1 MEYTIGLDIGVTS
14 IGWAVINNEKKRIEN
29 LGVRIFD
36 AAENPKDGSSLAVP
50 RRLARSTRR
59 RLRRRKHRLE
69 RIRRLYLK
77 YRLLD
82 EVSLENLFMNLVNY
96 DPYELRNKALF
107 ERISDADLARILLHI
122 SKRRGFK
129 SNRKSELQEKD
140 MGVLLSSIEQ
150 NRKIIEERE
159 ITPGQLLNELE
170 IKRNKRGEYKNTLL
184 RSNLIDEISKIF
196 EKQREFGNDKLTE
209 EFEREFI
216 EIFSSQRSFAKPGA
230 IEDLT
235 GKCTFEKTELRAP
248 SAAYTSEI
256 FMVLTKA
263 NSIVIQNQ
271 EGERKLNREE
281 IRLIKDEA
289 LKKKKVTFSS
299 LRNVLQLEEGDIF
312 NFLDYNSKNKA
323 GELLSREEIEKS
335 PFIELKHYHK
345 LRDTIVKDLGEVTWL
360 KLLENPLSIDTIAY
374 ALTFRKS
381 DEDIRNY
388 FFGIENYGKNVIRPE
403 VDIHPEIVECVLKLS
418 FSRTKNLSLKA
429 MNKMIPY
436 LMEGFRYDE
445 AASKAG
451 YHHSVRNTKEKH
463 IVLPVLE
470 IEEIKNPVVFR
481 ALSQCRK
488 VINSIIRVYGS
499 PYRIHIELARDLSKS
514 FTDRK
519 EIEKKQKENLAEKE
533 RAANHFQELYH
544 QVPKSSD
551 ILKWRLLKE
560 QDGKCAY
567 SLKTIDPYRLTE
579 SGYTEIDHILPYSRT
594 FDNSY
599 FNKVLV
605 LTDENRDKLNRTPYE
620 YFGHDNDRWHRFE
633 TWVNAAKLPRDK
645 KQKLLRMQ
653 LKRDQGMEMK
663 DRALNDTR
671 YISRYLKNYL
681 EDNLLFAEGPQ
692 KKRVFTY
699 KGQMTAYLRHRWG
712 FEAKDRSN
720 DLHHALDAVLVGVMN
735 DGMVQEIER
744 ASKRREFYKR
754 KIEREYVDPETGEI
768 VEELCMKINNTKLN
782 EPWVDFRQEVEI
794 RLSENPQYG
803 LKHKKFYNYDPEEIE
818 LIKPIF
824 VSRMPFRKITG
835 HAHMETIRGA
845 KYLDKNIKTSKEV
858 LSNITLEKLEKMIGK
873 ETDRL
878 TYNLI
883 KERLLQHNNKPQEAF
898 KEPLYKLKKD
908 GSNGPEIK
916 SIKIGETYSAGV
928 SINDGTGVAD
938 NGKMIRVDIFKKQGK
953 HYAIPVYVHHI
964 VNGALPNKVINPGR
978 PFSEWKE
985 LDDTYEFLFSLHKN
999 DLIKLQFKNG
1009 EEIFGYYIMI
1019 DSSVASVTIENDARS
1034 EKYRKS
1040 IMTCKEIQKWS
1051 VDVLG
1056 NISQIKKEQ
1065 RRELE
1070 KPRHFKQGSAFN

>member
-1 MEYTIGLDIGVTS
+1 MKYTIGLDIGVTS
-14 IGWAVINNEKKRIEN
+14 IGWAVINNEKHRIEN

-69 RIRRLYLK
+69 RIRTLYLK
-77 YRLLD
+77 HQLLD
-82 EVSLENLFMNLVNY
+82 EEEIENLFVNLVNY
-96 DPYELRNKALF
+96 DPYELRVRALSV
-107 ERISDADLARILLHI
+107 RITDADFARILLHI
-122 SKRRGFK
+122 AKRRGFK

-140 MGVLLSSIEQ
+140 MGVLLTSIDQ
-150 NRKIIEERE
+150 NKKVLEERN

-170 IKRNKRGEYKNTLL
+170 VKRNKRGEYKNTLL
-184 RSNLIDEISKIF
+184 RANLAEEITKIF
-196 EKQREFGNDKLTE
+196 AKQRELGNEKLTE

-235 GKCTFEKTELRAP
+235 GKCTFEKSELRAP

-263 NSIVIQNQ
+263 NSILIQNQ
-271 EGERKLNREE
+271 AGERKLSKEE
-281 IRLIKDEA
+281 IQLVKEEA
-289 LKKKKVTFSS
+289 LKKKKVTFTS
-299 LRNVLQLEEGDIF
+299 LRNKLQLEAGDLF
-312 NFLDYNSKNKA
+312 NFLDYNSKNKS
-323 GELLSREEIEKS
+323 GELLSREEIEKT

-345 LRDTIVKDLGEVTWL
+345 LRDTIMKDLGEVRWL
-360 KLLENPLSIDTIAY
+360 KLLENPESLDTIAY

-388 FFGIENYGKNVIRPE
+388 LLGLEHYGKNVMKPQIAIDPE
-403 VDIHPEIVECVLKLS
+403 VIESVLKLS
-418 FSRTKNLSLKA
+418 FSRTKNLSLKV
-429 MNKMIPY
+429 MNKMIPF

-445 AASKAG
+445 AAAEAG
-451 YHHSVRNTKEKH
+451 YHHSVRSAKEKH
-463 IVLPVLE
+463 LVLPVLE
-470 IEEIKNPVVFR
+470 MEDIRNPVVFR

-488 VINSIIRVYGS
+488 VINNIIRLYGS

-544 QVPKSSD
+544 QVPKSID

-579 SGYTEIDHILPYSRT
+579 AGYAEVDHILPYSRT

-620 YFGHDNDRWHRFE
+620 YFGADHERWHRFE
-633 TWVNAAKLPRDK
+633 TWVNASKLPRDK

-712 FEAKDRSN
+712 FEAKDRSS

-754 KIEREYVDPETGEI
+754 KIDREYVDPETGEI
-768 VEELCMKINNTKLN
+768 VEELYMKINNTKLN

-803 LKHKKFYNYDPEEIE
+803 LKHKKFYNYDSEEID

-824 VSRMPFRKITG
+824 VSRMPFRKVTG
-835 HAHMETIRGA
+835 HAHMETIRGV
-845 KYLDKNIKTSKEV
+845 KYLDQNIKTSKEV
-858 LSNITLEKLEKMIGK
+858 LSNITLEKLEKMVGK
-873 ETDRL
+873 ETDPL

-883 KERLLQHNNKPQEAF
+883 KERLEEFDNKPQFAF

-908 GSNGPEIK
+908 GSKGPEIK

-928 SINDGTGVAD
+928 SINDGAGVAD

-953 HYAIPVYVHHI
+953 HYAVPVYVHHL
-964 VNGALPNKVINPGR
+964 VSGALPNKVINPGR
-978 PFSEWKE
+978 PFREWKE
-985 LDDTYEFLFSLHKN
+985 LDDCYEFLYSFQKN
-999 DLIKLQFKNG
+999 DLIKLKFKNG

-1019 DSSVASVTIENDARS
+1019 DSSIANMTIEDHLKKN
-1034 EKYRKS
+1034 KYRKA
-1040 IMTCKEIQKWS
+1040 IMLCPEIEKWS

-1056 NISQIKKEQ
+1056 NLSQVKKEQ

-1070 KPRHFKQGSAFN
+1070 KPRHRK